1 MKHWKRILFA
11 SAAGTSALLFLK
23 GKKAAGFLAAG
34 TGLVA
39 LAAEYPEA
47 FAEVRDTLPALL
59 RTGSIV
65 KLATQMGRMAVQS
78 RHEQSRPEEI

>member
-39 LAAEYPEA
+39 LATEYPEA
-47 FAEVRDTLPALL
+47 FAEVRGTLPALL
-59 RTGSIV
+59 RTGSV
-65 KLATQMGRMAVQS
+65 LKLATQMGRMAVQS
-78 RHEQSRPEEI
+78 RHEHARPEEV